1 MSKLKTRAPR
11 FLTVSLILASIL
23 TVCIFTF
30 LGVYMTR
37 RSSVTIGEVG
47 KFYMNGMSEQISL
60 HFATTINLRL
70 GQVEALVQTN
80 EPGTASHEK
89 LSSDLIFSA
98 QARDFTC
105 LGFYSDDGTFEML
118 YGSDIQI
125 TDPAPFL
132 ASLRGGEKKVAVGTD
147 ASGDK
152 LVLMGV
158 PVGYTLGCH
167 LLIKVFPRYPI

>member
-70 GQVEALVQTN
+70 
-80 EPGTASHEK
+80 
-89 LSSDLIFSA
+89 
-98 QARDFTC
+98 
-105 LGFYSDDGTFEML
+105 
-118 YGSDIQI
+118 
-125 TDPAPFL
+125 
-132 ASLRGGEKKVAVGTD
+132 
-147 ASGDK
+147 
-152 LVLMGV
+152 
-158 PVGYTLGCH
+158 
-167 LLIKVFPRYPI
+167 